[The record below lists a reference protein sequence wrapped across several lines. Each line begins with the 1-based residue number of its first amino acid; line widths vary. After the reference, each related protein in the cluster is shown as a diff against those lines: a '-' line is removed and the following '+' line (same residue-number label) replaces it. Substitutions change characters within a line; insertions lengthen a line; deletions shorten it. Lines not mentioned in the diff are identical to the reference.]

1 MVGKR
6 NEGRAS
12 ELSTASGRGASLG
25 WGRRVIETSGE
36 IYGRRLAEGG
46 TAGIVAEFPFPH
58 E

>member
-1 MVGKR
+1 MKGGTV
-6 NEGRAS
+6 S

-46 TAGIVAEFPFPH
+46 TAGIFAEFPFTH